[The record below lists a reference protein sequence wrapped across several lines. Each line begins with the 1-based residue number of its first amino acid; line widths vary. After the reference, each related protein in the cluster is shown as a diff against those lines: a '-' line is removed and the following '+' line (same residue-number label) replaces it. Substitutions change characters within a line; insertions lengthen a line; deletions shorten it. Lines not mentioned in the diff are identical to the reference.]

1 MGIAAIL
8 DFLKRLFFS
17 RQNDAYITSVL
28 LVCKAN
34 FCRSPMAE
42 GMLRQQLLER
52 GLSKHTRVDSSGTHV
67 QRGGQRPDARARQ
80 MLLPSGIDI
89 ARLRSRSIQLADF
102 VAFDYILVM
111 DNGNYES
118 LLAVCPEQ
126 YQHKIALIMSF
137 APQASVS
144 EVPDPYYSN
153 QAGFQQVYTFL
164 EQAIDGL
171 VGSIEKN
178 HDLSD

>member
-8 DFLKRLFFS
+8 EFLKRHFFS
-17 RQNDAYITSVL
+17 RQNDVYKISVL

-52 GLSKHTRVDSSGTHV
+52 GLSKHIRVDSSGTHV
-67 QRGGQRPDARARQ
+67 QRGGQRPDVRARK
-80 MLLPSGIDI
+80 MLLTSGVDI

-102 VAFDYILVM
+102 VEFDYILVM
-111 DNGNYES
+111 DKGNYQS
-118 LLAVCPEQ
+118 LLTACPEQ

-137 APQASVS
+137 APLASVS

-164 EQAIDGL
+164 EQAVDGL
-171 VGSIEKN
+171 VDSIERK
-178 HDLSD
+178 HGLSY